1 MQLTLYTD
9 YSLRVLV
16 YLGLK
21 DEGLSTITEI
31 SDSYEISRN
40 HLVKVVHNLSNHGF
54 IHTVRGKGGGMRLAF
69 TPDEINIGAVVRAT
83 ENNFNIVECFDR
95 EDSSCP
101 ITPVCA
107 LKGALKEASR
117 NFIGVL
123 DRYTLADVLVNRDEL
138 AATFKSFK
146 IIEEPLTPLPAIE
159 KPSPDAILR

>member
-21 DEGLSTITEI
+21 EEGLATITEI
-31 SDSYEISRN
+31 SDNYEISRN
-40 HLVKVVHNLSNHGF
+40 HLVKVVHNLSNNGF

-69 TPDEINIGAVVRAT
+69 APSDINIGTVVRAT
-83 ENNFNIVECFDR
+83 ENNFNIVECFERDT
-95 EDSSCP
+95 SSCP
-101 ITPVCA
+101 LTPVCA

-117 NFIGVL
+117 NFLAVL

-138 AATFKSFK
+138 AATFKSIK
-146 IIEEPLTPLPAIE
+146 IAEQPMKPPLVAPRAELG
-159 KPSPDAILR
+159 S

>member
-31 SDSYEISRN
+31 SDNYEISRN
-40 HLVKVVHNLSNHGF
+40 HLVKVVHNLSNNGF

-69 TPDEINIGAVVRAT
+69 KPDEINIGTVVRAT
-83 ENNFNIVECFDR
+83 ENNFNIVECFDS
-95 EDSSCP
+95 ESSSCP
-101 ITPVCA
+101 ITSVCA

-138 AATFKSFK
+138 SATFKSIK
-146 IIEEPLTPLPAIE
+146 IVEQPIPAPVQQPMGIN
-159 KPSPDAILR
+159 S

>member
-31 SDSYEISRN
+31 SDNYEISRN
-40 HLVKVVHNLSNHGF
+40 HLVKVVHNLSNNGF

-69 TPDEINIGAVVRAT
+69 KPDEINIGTVVRAT
-83 ENNFNIVECFDR
+83 ENNFNIVECFDS
-95 EDSSCP
+95 ESSSCP
-101 ITPVCA
+101 ITSVCA

-138 AATFKSFK
+138 SATFKSIK
-146 IIEEPLTPLPAIE
+146 IVEQPIPA
-159 KPSPDAILR
+159 PVQQPVSMNS

>member
-21 DEGLSTITEI
+21 GEALATITEI
-31 SDSYEISRN
+31 SDNYEISR
-40 HLVKVVHNLSNHGF
+40 VHNLSNNGF

-69 TPDEINIGAVVRAT
+69 APEDINVGTVVRAT
-83 ENNFNIVECFDR
+83 EKNFNIVECFDR
-95 EDSSCP
+95 DNSNCP

-117 NFIGVL
+117 NFLGVL

-138 AATFKSFK
+138 AASFKSIK
-146 IIEEPLTPLPAIE
+146 IVEQPPPVAL
-159 KPSPDAILR
+159 SS

>member
-31 SDSYEISRN
+31 SDNYEISRN
-40 HLVKVVHNLSNHGF
+40 HLVKVVHNLSNNGF

-69 TPDEINIGAVVRAT
+69 TPDQINIGSVVRAT
-83 ENNFNIVECFDR
+83 ENNFNIVECFDP
-95 EDSSCP
+95 ENSSCP
-101 ITPVCA
+101 ITSVCA

-117 NFIGVL
+117 NFISVL

-138 AATFKSFK
+138 ASKFKSIK
-146 IIEEPLTPLPAIE
+146 IVEQPMAVAVQQPV
-159 KPSPDAILR
+159 SVGS

>member
-31 SDSYEISRN
+31 SDNYEISRN
-40 HLVKVVHNLSNHGF
+40 HLVKVVHNLSNNGF

-69 TPDEINIGAVVRAT
+69 KPDEINIGTVVRAT

-95 EDSSCP
+95 ENSGCP
-101 ITPVCA
+101 ITSVCA

-117 NFIGVL
+117 NFISVL

-138 AATFKSFK
+138 SATFKSIK
-146 IIEEPLTPLPAIE
+146 IVEQPMPAVPVQQPVSIN
-159 KPSPDAILR
+159 S